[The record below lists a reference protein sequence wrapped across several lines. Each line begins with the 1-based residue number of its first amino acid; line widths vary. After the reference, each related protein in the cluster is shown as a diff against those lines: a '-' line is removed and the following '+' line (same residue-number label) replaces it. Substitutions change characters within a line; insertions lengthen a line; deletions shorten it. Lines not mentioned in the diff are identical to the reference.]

1 MFLHTLKQ
9 MALALLVASACASA
23 SVQAV
28 APQTVKDSM
37 NGNWAVINGKKLFLS
52 GMNIAWL
59 TSSSFGSDV
68 GDTKLNISAFTNHVK
83 NIRKS
88 GGNAVRWWLHT
99 DASHCPKINANGEV
113 TGLGSKTISNIRE
126 ALDTAYAYGVVVD
139 LCLFS
144 FDMLVP
150 GDGTGKAAYSDFNL
164 ANNQKFLTVPA
175 NIDTYL
181 NKALKPLLDSVGNHP
196 AILCWEVFNEPE
208 GMLASAN
215 WSHVTQKL
223 PMADILRITNKI
235 AGFVHR
241 NSKKMVSTGIASY
254 QYITEYSTAK
264 LVAAGADADG
274 YLDFYMAHYYPEWQ
288 DASLSPFEHP
298 ASFWNMDKPIL
309 IGEFPAKSWSASTTG
324 PSSGQPLKT
333 TKTIT
338 EAFAHAYANGYAGA
352 MSWAMSEQASSF
364 FGDYST
370 TAPAMKALYDAHTTD
385 IKIKDVTI
393 EEMSGNYV
401 MSLNISN
408 LAVPSGNDGYW
419 ELGTALAKSFT
430 GKTSLFF
437 DIYVKPG
444 SATNLQIIP
453 VIKVTTAYTW
463 SPATSKALNLSTV
476 TPGQWKTIEI
486 PITAFG
492 AANVGDVREVLFQY
506 FSQTTPYVAGTV
518 YFDNVRIDNDTLAN
532 FNAEG
537 SVWFTGSANASSGLV
552 KYADATVSLGGA
564 PYRDAGNGSHAI
576 AWPRLSLSGRSLEV
590 QIERANH
597 ARITLTNAQGVHVKS
612 IDCKTLAAG
621 RHAFALG
628 PIAAGNYLVEMR
640 LEGQGKNERAGVA
653 SLNVR

>member
-1 MFLHTLKQ
+1 MLSQIVKQ
-9 MALALLVASACASA
+9 VSLGIVLAAAGASA
-23 SVQAV
+23 SVTAV

-37 NGNWAVINGKKLFLS
+37 SGNWAVINGKKLFLS

-59 TSSSFGSDV
+59 TSNSFGNDV
-68 GDTKLNISAFTNHVK
+68 GDTKINIAAFTNHVK
-83 NIRKS
+83 NIRKA

-99 DASHCPKINANGEV
+99 DASRCPKINAAGEV

-126 ALDTAYAYGVVVD
+126 ALDTAYSYGVVVD

-150 GDGTGKAAYSDFNL
+150 GDGTGKAAYSEYSL
-164 ANNQKFLTVPA
+164 ANNTKFLTVPA

-254 QYITEYSTAK
+254 SYVGEYSTAK
-264 LVAAGADADG
+264 LVAAGGDADG

-333 TKTIT
+333 TKTIND
-338 EAFAHAYANGYAGA
+338 AFAYAYANGYAGA

-370 TAPAMKALYDAHTTD
+370 TAPALKALYDAHTAD

-393 EEMSGNYV
+393 EAMSGNYV
-401 MSLNISN
+401 MGLTINN
-408 LAVPSGNDGYW
+408 LAIPSGDVGYW
-419 ELGTALAKSFT
+419 ELGTSLSKSFA

-453 VIKVTTAYTW
+453 VIKVSSAYTW
-463 SPATSKALNLSTV
+463 SPATTKAINLSTV
-476 TPGQWKTIEI
+476 TPGAWKTIEI
-486 PITAFG
+486 PLSAFG
-492 AANVGDVREVLFQY
+492 AADMSDVREVLFQY
-506 FSQTTPYVAGTV
+506 FSQTTPYTAGTV
-518 YFDNVRIDNDTLAN
+518 YFDNVRVDNDTLAN
-532 FNAEG
+532 FNTEG
-537 SVWFTGSANASSGLV
+537 SAWFTGSSNASTGLV
-552 KYADATVSLGGA
+552 KYSDATVGLGGSPFA
-564 PYRDAGNGSHAI
+564 MSGKAEVWPSLALKGRD
-576 AWPRLSLSGRSLEV
+576 LEV
-590 QIERANH
+590 IFSQAGE
-597 ARITLTNAQGVHVKS
+597 ARITLTNAQGAVIRSV
-612 IDCKTLAAG
+612 DCKAISPS
-621 RHAFALG
+621 RHSIALG
-628 PIAAGNYLVEMR
+628 PIAAGRYFVEIR
-640 LEGQGKNERAGVA
+640 QSGLGHSERVA
-653 SLNVR
+653 VQSLRVE